1 MCGLYWQFE
10 LKFVQDMVSGLNCI
24 FALSIVFA
32 KYSLEY
38 VINYSYIKLNLRFN
52 TLVSIMYE
60 NIDDL

>member
-1 MCGLYWQFE
+1 
-10 LKFVQDMVSGLNCI
+10 MVSGLNCI